1 MLLFSLRPN
10 QTHNNCTTSY
20 GIHPRALQ
28 EQADVTMRPLTIF
41 QWESGEVLVNWK
53 LANII
58 PVLKKGKK
66 QVSSNYRP
74 VSLTLLS
81 GKIMEKII
89 PGVTEKHLKYSHWS
103 QPMQVRE
110 EKSSLIF
117 TTIFLCCSL
126 NFSTAS
132 VLQLFWSLYFNI
144 RFLSLI
150 SYLGLF
156 REYNLDREKFILC
169 SQLPE

>member
-10 QTHNNCTTSY
+10 ETHNNCTTSY

-28 EQADVTMRPLTIF
+28 EHADVTMRPLTIF

-53 LANII
+53 LANIV

-89 PGVTEKHLKYSHWS
+89 PGVTEKHLKYSH
-103 QPMQVRE
+103 
-110 EKSSLIF
+110 
-117 TTIFLCCSL
+117 
-126 NFSTAS
+126 
-132 VLQLFWSLYFNI
+132 
-144 RFLSLI
+144 
-150 SYLGLF
+150 
-156 REYNLDREKFILC
+156 
-169 SQLPE
+169 